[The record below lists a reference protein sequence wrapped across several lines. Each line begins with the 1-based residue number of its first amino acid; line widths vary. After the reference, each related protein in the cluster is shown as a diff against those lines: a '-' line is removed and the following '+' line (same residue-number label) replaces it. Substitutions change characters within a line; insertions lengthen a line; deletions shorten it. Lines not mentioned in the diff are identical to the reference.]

1 MSKERFRR
9 FSAVQ
14 LLMAIVLWIVATPFI
29 DSLPY
34 GDLIGAALLTLVLL
48 SAVLVVGT
56 NRRERVIAVVLV
68 IPAIVGKWVNHLW
81 PDAMPTAFFL
91 IAGVL
96 FVAFVVVTLF
106 HFILTAPQINSEVLS
121 AAASNYLMIGILWT
135 FAYLLL
141 ADLQPDSFVFPVGL
155 ASQRLMDSFNAL
167 YFSFVTLSTLGFG
180 DIVPVSKV
188 ARMLSIVEA
197 MTGMFYVTFLIARL
211 VALYSAEGIRKRSN
225 SCDDS

>member
-34 GDLIGAALLTLVLL
+34 GDLMGAALLTLVLL
-48 SAVLVVGT
+48 SAVLVVGA

-91 IAGVL
+91 IAGML

-106 HFILTAPQINSEVLS
+106 HFILTAPQINSEVLC

>member
-106 HFILTAPQINSEVLS
+106 HFILTAPQINSEVLC

-155 ASQRLMDSFNAL
+155 ASQRLMDSFSAL

>member
-68 IPAIVGKWVNHLW
+68 IPAIAGKWVNHLW

-91 IAGVL
+91 IAGML

-106 HFILTAPQINSEVLS
+106 HFILTAPQINSEVLC

-155 ASQRLMDSFNAL
+155 ASQRLMDSFSAL